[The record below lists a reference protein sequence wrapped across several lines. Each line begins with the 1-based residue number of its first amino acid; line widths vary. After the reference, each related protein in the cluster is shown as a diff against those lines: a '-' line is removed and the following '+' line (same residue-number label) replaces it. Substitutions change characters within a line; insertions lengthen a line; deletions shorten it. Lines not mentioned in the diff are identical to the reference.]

1 MASTSTPFTEPLS
14 PRQCASFFEP
24 ELATPSKNAKS
35 KGRELSLP
43 YTFMYVSGLKLGLT
57 TADLRTMPYPR
68 LVNMISA
75 WNEANSSTD
84 ESQPKETVVN
94 ATQAH
99 IDAILG

>member
-1 MASTSTPFTEPLS
+1 
-14 PRQCASFFEP
+14 
-24 ELATPSKNAKS
+24 
-35 KGRELSLP
+35 
-43 YTFMYVSGLKLGLT
+43 MYVSGLKLGFT

-75 WNEANSSTD
+75 WNEANAPSD
-84 ESQPKETVVN
+84 DKPKDTVVD